1 MPVVDFLMGKLSSLD
16 IEFFIFLQKIQIDI
30 GTRLFRNKNYINW
43 CGSVLPCHSL
53 SGSASEI
60 KCRKYTPSFS
70 TQIIVSTIILLTKN
84 QGSLAKR
91 MNLGLEYIR

>member
-1 MPVVDFLMGKLSSLD
+1 MPAVDFLMGKLSSLD
-16 IEFFIFLQKIQIDI
+16 TQFLIFLLKIQTDI

-60 KCRKYTPSFS
+60 KCQKYTPPFS
-70 TQIIVSTIILLTKN
+70 TQIIVSTLILLTKN
-84 QGSLAKR
+84 QGSLGKR